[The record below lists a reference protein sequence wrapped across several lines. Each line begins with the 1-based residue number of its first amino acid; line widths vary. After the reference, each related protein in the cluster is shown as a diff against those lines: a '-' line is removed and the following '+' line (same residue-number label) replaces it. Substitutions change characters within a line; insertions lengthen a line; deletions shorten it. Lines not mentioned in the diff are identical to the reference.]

1 MTAPE
6 SASGEGDPLVI
17 ALSPVQAVAVVVAL
31 IAIFLLIRARR
42 AN

>member
-6 SASGEGDPLVI
+6 SVEEEGGSLVI
-17 ALSPVQAVAVVVAL
+17 ALTPVQAVAVVFAL